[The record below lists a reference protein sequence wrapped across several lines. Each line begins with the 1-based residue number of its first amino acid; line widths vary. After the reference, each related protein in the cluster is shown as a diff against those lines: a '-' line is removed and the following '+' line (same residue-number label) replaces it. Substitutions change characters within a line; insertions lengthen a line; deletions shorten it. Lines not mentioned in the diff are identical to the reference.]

1 MSFQTQP
8 TPPTKGERH
17 SALLVLGIVVLLA
30 GIGAGIGLFITG
42 GSQYESAVKNL
53 QRAPVG
59 CDTEF
64 NFTGTGTFVFYTESK
79 GKIGT
84 LRGDCQNTGA
94 AYSHS
99 GKITVDLT
107 MVDSAGNDVKLTRAT
122 GASYNKGGYV
132 GSEVRTLRIDKP
144 GKYVLSVASDDTDF
158 TIAVGRNP
166 KAQADKATST
176 AIGAL
181 AIGVVLGGLLLIL
194 GLRRKHVVAPTA
206 GWNPAGGGNIGTYQP
221 VVAPPVGPPPAGF
234 PGGPPVAQPPV
245 AQPPVGQPPVG
256 QPAWQ
261 AAPPQQPP
269 QMYPPQPQS
278 PQQPPPP
285 APGSP
290 WGSPQQ

>member
-8 TPPTKGERH
+8 MPPTKGERH
-17 SALLVLGIVVLLA
+17 SGLLVLGIVLLLG

-84 LRGDCQNTGA
+84 LRGDCQTTGA

-107 MVDSAGNDVKLTRAT
+107 MVDSGGNDVKLARAT
-122 GASYNKGGYV
+122 GASYDKGGFV
-132 GSEVRTLRIDKP
+132 GSEVRTLKIDKP
-144 GKYVLSVASDDTDF
+144 GKYVLSVASADTDF
-158 TIAVGRNP
+158 AIAVGRNP
-166 KAQADKATST
+166 KADADKATST

-194 GLRRKHVVAPTA
+194 GLRRKKVVVPPA
-206 GWNPAGGGNIGTYQP
+206 GWNPSGGGNIGTYQP
-221 VVAPPVGPPPAGF
+221 VIAPPVGYSPVGPPPAG
-234 PGGPPVAQPPV
+234 PPVS
-245 AQPPVGQPPVG
+245 

-261 AAPPQQPP
+261 NPPQQQP
-269 QMYPPQPQS
+269 QMYPPQPPA
-278 PQQPPPP
+278 PQQPQLP
-285 APGSP
+285 APGNP

>member
-17 SALLVLGIVVLLA
+17 TGLLVLGIVLLLG

-42 GSQYESAVKNL
+42 GSQYENAVKNL

-64 NFTGTGTFVFYTESK
+64 NFTGTGTFVFYAESK

-84 LRGDCQNTGA
+84 LRGDCQTTGA

-107 MVDSAGNDVKLTRAT
+107 MVDSGGNDVKLARAT
-122 GASYNKGGYV
+122 GASYDKGGFV
-132 GSEVRTLRIDKP
+132 GNEIRTLKIDKP
-144 GKYVLSVASDDTDF
+144 GKYVLSVASADTDF
-158 TIAVGRNP
+158 AIAVGRNP
-166 KAQADKATST
+166 KADADKATST

-194 GLRRKHVVAPTA
+194 GLRRKKVVATPA
-206 GWNPAGGGNIGTYQP
+206 GWNPSGGGNIGTYQP
-221 VVAPPVGPPPAGF
+221 VAAPPVGYSPVGPPPAG
-234 PGGPPVAQPPV
+234 PPVSQPPV
-245 AQPPVGQPPVG
+245 GPPPVGQPPVG

-261 AAPPQQPP
+261 NPPQQRP
-269 QMYPPQPQS
+269 QMYPPQPPS
-278 PQQPPPP
+278 TPQPQPP
-285 APGSP
+285 APGNP